1 MIRDYN
7 KNDNEFINKIG
18 LQIKENFITNYDVEK
33 IGEYDWM
40 HFLLYEEDNKVL
52 GFILFALNF
61 DNIDI
66 YAIAVDVDHKR
77 KGIGTQ
83 LLTYVKENFNI
94 NTITIEV
101 RKKNIAA
108 VEFYKKFGFKII
120 NIRKNYYENDDALVM
135 QYDISKGSI

>member
-33 IGEYDWM
+33 IDEYDWM

-77 KGIGTQ
+77 EGIGTQ

-120 NIRKNYYENDDALVM
+120 NTRKNYYENDDALVM

>member
-33 IGEYDWM
+33 IDEYDWM

>member
-33 IGEYDWM
+33 IDEYDWM
-40 HFLLYEEDNKVL
+40 HFLLYEEDNKAL

-77 KGIGTQ
+77 EGIGTQ

-101 RKKNIAA
+101 RKKNITA

-120 NIRKNYYENDDALVM
+120 NTRKNYYENDDALVM